1 MLSKDDILTT
11 LKSMLPMLSSEYA
24 VERIGLFGSFI
35 NGEESKDSDI
45 DLLVTLDRPI
55 GWKFFTLQILL
66 EDTFG
71 KKVDLTTEKGLR
83 TELKQQILETV
94 EYVK

>member
-1 MLSKDDILTT
+1 MLSKDDILTK
-11 LKSMLPMLSSEYA
+11 LKLMLPMLSSEYA

-45 DLLVTLDRPI
+45 DLLVKLNRPI

-66 EDTFG
+66 EETFG
-71 KKVDLTTEKGLR
+71 KKVDLITEKGIR
-83 TELKQQILETV
+83 EEFKSHILTSV
-94 EYVK
+94 EYVQ